1 MHPLTDVIRSSD
13 RHARFPGLY
22 AGRVTNVDDPEK
34 LGRVKVSVP
43 SVFGPE
49 SAELETWARPS
60 WPHGHFYV
68 PDVDNFVWVA
78 FENGDPSAP
87 VWLGEWF
94 PAGTAPPEADAS
106 PPVKRVIRTARG
118 NRILLDDTEGSEQ
131 IVLEDATGNRLE
143 LTTDGVLLSAA
154 QNLTIEAPGKTI
166 AIRAS
171 SVEVESG

>member
-1 MHPLTDVIRSSD
+1 MHALADLIRPAD
-13 RHARFPGLY
+13 RQTRFPGLY

-68 PDVDNFVWVA
+68 PDVGNFVWVA
-78 FENGDPSAP
+78 FENGDPAAP

-94 PAGTAPPEADAS
+94 PAGTTPPEAGAS

-118 NRILLDDTEGSEQ
+118 NSVLLDDTEGSEQ
-131 IVLEDATGNRLE
+131 IVLEDATGNRLA
-143 LTTDGVLLSAA
+143 LTTSGVVLHAA
-154 QNLTIEAPGKTI
+154 QDLTIEAPGKTI
-166 AIRAS
+166 VLKAS
-171 SVEVESG
+171 TVDVRSG